1 MKAVE
6 LALWRSEPMRLV
18 QLIVPA
24 EAAHGT
30 ARRLGALGCV
40 ELKDLNSDKSAFQ
53 RTYANQVR
61 ARESPPAPPRAPRAP
76 GPSVRVLRSCAHP
89 SGYPLPRRSLPLL
102 PPPHSPP
109 PTRVRG

>member
-1 MKAVE
+1 
-6 LALWRSEPMRLV
+6 MRLV

-53 RTYANQVR
+53 RTYANQVH
-61 ARESPPAPPRAPRAP
+61 ARESPPAPPRGGGIRGPRAAGGAGARGEARFKRHKRYTRHDTP
-76 GPSVRVLRSCAHP
+76 CRL
-89 SGYPLPRRSLPLL
+89 
-102 PPPHSPP
+102 P
-109 PTRVRG
+109 PTREVGRRTPVSRRS